1 MARDPAAYRSLGRR
15 VARMRRGELSELAEE
30 LVLLLRRSPPGP
42 RRGNALEHMWGHVA
56 GSASAEERR
65 SARASPAALLEAVR
79 ELALRTRE
87 RYLLASTALGEL
99 AGLGDGA

>member
-1 MARDPAAYRSLGRR
+1 
-15 VARMRRGELSELAEE
+15 
-30 LVLLLRRSPPGP
+30 
-42 RRGNALEHMWGHVA
+42 MWGHVA